1 MASDGLIGLIDGLG
15 WPLIASDGSCRS
27 VIASDCLNGSC
38 RSVLFQ
44 AVNSNHLAAL
54 ERQEAEHEL
63 ALKGLELDLCV
74 YYEEKLDQK
83 DTLLENAEERGA
95 VEARSAAA
103 TELEALHAE

>member
-1 MASDGLIGLIDGLG
+1 MPLVASGCLRWLPLMSASD
-15 WPLIASDGSCRS
+15 
-27 VIASDCLNGSC
+27 GSC

-63 ALKGLELDLCV
+63 ALKGLELDLCM

-83 DTLLENAEERGA
+83 DALLANAEERGA